1 MTSKEDILKFIGL
14 IKRAGK
20 TCAGKAS
27 VVGAMYKGNA
37 ALLIIS
43 KDTSGN
49 TVSKILDAVEYEIPM
64 YRFSTM
70 EELGHALGEPPRG
83 VIAITDKG
91 FAAALDKKLTDY
103 VDEED

>member
-1 MTSKEDILKFIGL
+1 MTTKEDILRFIGL

-20 TCAGKAS
+20 TCAGKDS
-27 VVGAMYKGNA
+27 VVGAMYKGDA
-37 ALLIIS
+37 KLLIIT
-43 KDTSGN
+43 KDTSEN

-70 EELGHALGEPPRG
+70 DELGHAMGEAPRG

-103 VDEED
+103 EDEED